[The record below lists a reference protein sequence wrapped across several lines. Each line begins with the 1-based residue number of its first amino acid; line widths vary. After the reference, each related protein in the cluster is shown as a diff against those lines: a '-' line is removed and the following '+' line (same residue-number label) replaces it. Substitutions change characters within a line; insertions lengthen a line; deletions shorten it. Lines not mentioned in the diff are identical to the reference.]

1 MSGETQTLPLDVA
14 AALPEVGPLPKPSS
28 VFRSWTFWF
37 GPLISIAILVAT
49 LMTLRHFDAR
59 PILAM
64 LPTSPLFW
72 LVFLISYALTP
83 FSEYVIFRR
92 LWALPVEGIYALLR
106 KRLSNEL
113 LLGYVG
119 EVYFYSWAREHGSVT
134 NAPYGAIKDVA
145 VLSALAGNIVTLFL
159 LLPALPLLAS
169 HEGVIDAQLM
179 TWSVAIVGGTSALA
193 LLLRKRLFSLPKEE
207 RRFILAMHFVRI
219 IGSLALTALLWHL
232 VLPEVS
238 LSWWF
243 LMVTL
248 RQLLSRLP
256 LLPNKDVMFAGLA
269 VLLIGPHVAISS
281 LMALMAGLMLA
292 AHLLT
297 GLVFSGGDIMRKLAR
312 S

>member
-1 MSGETQTLPLDVA
+1 MSGEAQAFPIDA

-28 VFRSWTFWF
+28 LLRSWTFWF
-37 GPLISIAILVAT
+37 GPLISIAILAAT
-49 LMTLRHFDAR
+49 LTALRQFDTR

-64 LPTSPLFW
+64 LPTNPFFW

-83 FSEYVIFRR
+83 LSEFIIFRR
-92 LWALPVEGIYALLR
+92 LWALPAEGICALLR

-119 EVYFYSWAREHGSVT
+119 EVYFYSWARDHGSVT
-134 NAPYGAIKDVA
+134 NTPYGAIKDVA
-145 VLSALAGNIVTLFL
+145 VLSALAGNLVTLFL
-159 LLPALPLLAS
+159 LVPALPLLAS

-179 TWSVAIVGGTSALA
+179 TWSIAIVGGSSALA

-207 RRFILAMHFVRI
+207 RRFILMMHFARI

-232 VLPEVS
+232 VLPDVG

-256 LLPNKDVMFAGLA
+256 LLPNKDVVFAGLA

-281 LMALMAGLMLA
+281 LMALMAGLVLA

-297 GLVFSGGDIMRKLAR
+297 GLVFGGGDLMRKLVR